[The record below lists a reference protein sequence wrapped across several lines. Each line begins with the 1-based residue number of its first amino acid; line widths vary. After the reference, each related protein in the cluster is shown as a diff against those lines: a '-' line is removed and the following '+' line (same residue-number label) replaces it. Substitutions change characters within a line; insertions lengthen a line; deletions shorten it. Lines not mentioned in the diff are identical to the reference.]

1 MGLGTLPSYPQTS
14 YRLHRGIA
22 AALAT
27 AFCIAIVVGQT
38 GTASAASGGAGVELR
53 PKITKVIC
61 AKKCA
66 GKKRNRVARGGSTIR
81 IKGDDLNIASKV
93 IFLGGPGSRDDTVAR
108 VRTGN
113 RKRALVKVPADSA
126 SGRIVAVT
134 ANGIKSKA
142 SQYFTVLPQPPVIG
156 TPELKPVPTGNRSI
170 SLQAGTST
178 PRKVYLGAKELVR
191 YSLKLSGVDG
201 AKVSIALTR
210 LSSGETAAA
219 WTIPAPN
226 GQVVSVDWNG
236 EIGNQPASP
245 GRYAFTV
252 AINTDLVALS
262 SVKPSSV
269 VEARDAFDL
278 HGFMFPVRGRYN
290 YGRRGA
296 RFGGGRGHQG
306 QDLMARCG
314 TKLVA
319 ARGGTVVESRFQS
332 AAGNFIVIRPDSAE
346 IGDQAYMH
354 MPRRSPFRKGDRV
367 YTGQQIGQVGST
379 GRSSA
384 CHLHF
389 EQWTGAIWRSRPI
402 DPLPSLRA
410 WSLVR

>member
-1 MGLGTLPSYPQTS
+1 MGLGTLPYSKTS
-14 YRLHRGIA
+14 YRPR
-22 AALAT
+22 
-27 AFCIAIVVGQT
+27 T
-38 GTASAASGGAGVELR
+38 GTAVVLATLCCFAIALALGGSAYAASGGAGVELR
-53 PKITKVIC
+53 PKITKITC
-61 AKKCA
+61 AKNCA

-93 IFLGGPGSRDDTVAR
+93 IFLGGPGSRDDTVAK
-108 VRTGN
+108 VKTSN
-113 RKRALVKVPADSA
+113 RKRALVKVPTDSA
-126 SGRIVAVT
+126 PGRIVAVT

-142 SQYFTVLPQPPVIG
+142 SQYLTVLPQPPVIG
-156 TPELKPVPTGNRSI
+156 TPDLKPVATGNRSI
-170 SLQAGTST
+170 SLAAGTST
-178 PRKVYLGAKELVR
+178 PRKVYPGAKDLVR
-191 YSLKLSGVDG
+191 YSLKLSGVEG

-210 LSSGETAAA
+210 LSNGEVAAA

-236 EIGNQPASP
+236 EAGGKPAPP

-269 VEARDAFDL
+269 VESRDAFDL

-319 ARGGTVVESRFQS
+319 ARGGTVVESRYQS
-332 AAGNFIVIRPDSAE
+332 AAGNFIVIRPDSPE

-379 GRSSA
+379 GRSTA

-389 EQWTGAIWRSRPI
+389 EQWTGAIWRSKPI

-410 WSLVR
+410 WSLVK

>member
-1 MGLGTLPSYPQTS
+1 ML
-14 YRLHRGIA
+14 
-22 AALAT
+22 LAT
-27 AFCIAIVVGQT
+27 LVFLVVAAGLADGAI
-38 GTASAASGGAGVELR
+38 AASGGTGVELR
-53 PKITKVIC
+53 PKITKIAC
-61 AKKCA
+61 AKKCS
-66 GKKRNRVARGGSTIR
+66 GKKRGRVARGGSTIR
-81 IKGDDLNIASKV
+81 INGDDLNIASKV
-93 IFLGGPGSRDDTVAR
+93 IFLGSPGSADDTVAT
-108 VRTGN
+108 VNTAN

-142 SQYFTVLPQPPVIG
+142 SPYVTVLPQAPVIG
-156 TPELKPVPTGNRSI
+156 TPELKPVATGDRSI
-170 SLQAGTST
+170 TLQAGTST

-191 YSLKLSGVDG
+191 YSLKLTGIEG

-210 LSSGETAAA
+210 QSTGETAAA

-236 EIGNQPASP
+236 EAGGKSAPP
-245 GRYAFTV
+245 GRYAFSV
-252 AINTDLVALS
+252 AISSDVASLA
-262 SVKPSSV
+262 SVKRSSV
-269 VEARDAFDL
+269 VESRDAFDL
-278 HGFMFPVRGRYN
+278 HGFMFPVRGRHN
-290 YGRRGA
+290 FGQRAA

-306 QDLMARCG
+306 QDVLARCG

-332 AAGNFIVIRPDSAE
+332 AAGNFIVIRPDSPE

-389 EQWTGAIWRSRPI
+389 EQWTGEIWRSKPT

-410 WSLVR
+410 WKLVS